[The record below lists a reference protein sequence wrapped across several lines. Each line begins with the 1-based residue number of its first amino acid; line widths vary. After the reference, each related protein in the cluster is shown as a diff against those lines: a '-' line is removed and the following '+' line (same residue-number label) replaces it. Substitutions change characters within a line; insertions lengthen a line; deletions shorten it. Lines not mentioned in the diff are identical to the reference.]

1 MDFVLTTAS
10 SVHCPSSGTVG
21 TEGQAK
27 LKVAGSPVLRL
38 DGIKDKPVSNCAV
51 PDSSGPPPTVKC
63 KKVLSASGA
72 AAKLKVAGAGV
83 ALDTLTGATDGT
95 TPALRASANQT
106 KLKAV

>member
-1 MDFVLTTAS
+1 VDFVLTTAS
-10 SVHCPSSGTVG
+10 SVHCPTNGAVG

-38 DGIKDKPVSNCAV
+38 DGINGKSVSNCGIAN
-51 PDSSGPPPTVKC
+51 STSTKQCTTVKS
-63 KKVLSASGA
+63 VSGA

-95 TPALRASANQT
+95 TSGLSASANQT